1 MISSAT
7 EVREH
12 YAWGAAFLVIALWQ
26 RRTIPRIRA
35 LSIAWHR
42 TSATL
47 RLFIARS
54 AQPTRAEHSASFW
67 WRRSG
72 SLEYVT

>member
-35 LSIAWHR
+35 LSIA
-42 TSATL
+42 ATATFGHL
-47 RLFIARS
+47 PEPL
-54 AQPTRAEHSASFW
+54 
-67 WRRSG
+67 G
-72 SLEYVT
+72 LG